1 MDLDYESLL
10 EQARKKRE
18 QELIEEQTREKQE
31 AQTWL
36 TRYLQG
42 RCTFEQLPE
51 HIRIKLG
58 VSAYKSLRLGQW
70 E

>member
-1 MDLDYESLL
+1 MDLENESLL
-10 EQARKKRE
+10 EKARKKRE
-18 QELIEEQTREKQE
+18 QELLEEQTRKKQE
-31 AQTWL
+31 EQTWL

-51 HIRIKLG
+51 HIKIKLG
-58 VSAYKSLRLGQW
+58 VSAFKSLRHRQW

>member
-1 MDLDYESLL
+1 MDLEHESLL

-18 QELIEEQTREKQE
+18 KELIEEQTREKQE
-31 AQTWL
+31 EQIWL

-42 RCTFEQLPE
+42 RCTFEQLPY
-51 HIRIKLG
+51 HIRLKLG
-58 VSAYKSLRLGQW
+58 VSAFKSLRSGQL